1 MKPIN
6 GKNILVGITGGIAAY
21 KSAELVRRLSDAGA
35 SVRVIMTEAAT
46 KFVTPLTFEALTGHP
61 VHTELFAPRVL
72 SSTVHIELAR
82 WPDLMLIAPAS
93 ANTLAKVTY
102 GLADDL
108 MSTTCLALMNC
119 PLAVAPAMNLAMWS
133 NPATQENCQRL
144 AERGVHIWGP
154 GEGYQAC
161 GEIGSGR
168 MLEARDLADK
178 TIALLRPTSGKLAG
192 KRVLMTVGPTREAMD
207 PVRYITNRSSG
218 KMGCALAQACLH
230 EGAEV
235 TVVSGPITE
244 TVPPGAQ
251 QIKVETALQMHAA
264 VMAHVENSD
273 LFIATAAVA
282 DYRVDQIATQKIKKE
297 GKILSLQMICNPD
310 ILADVASRKSP
321 PFTVGFA
328 AETENIREY
337 AHDKMRRKGLNMI
350 VGNQVGE
357 GIGFETDTNAVMVLW
372 PGGERELAHSS
383 KAQIAVKIV
392 DVIGE
397 RLNATN

>member
-21 KSAELVRRLSDAGA
+21 KSAEMIRRLSDAGA
-35 SVRVIMTEAAT
+35 SVRVIMTNAAT

-93 ANTLAKVTY
+93 ANTLAKITY

-133 NPATQENCQRL
+133 NPATQENCRRL
-144 AERGVHIWGP
+144 AERGVKIWGP

-168 MLEARDLADK
+168 MLEARDLADRA
-178 TIALLRPTSGKLAG
+178 IALLRPTSGKLAG

-218 KMGCALAQACLH
+218 KMGCALAQACLR

-235 TVVSGPITE
+235 TMVSGPIME
-244 TVPPGAQ
+244 PAPPGAH

-264 VMAHVENSD
+264 VMAQVADAD

-282 DYRVDQIATQKIKKE
+282 DYRVDHIATQKIKKE
-297 GKILSLQMICNPD
+297 GKTLSMQMICNPD
-310 ILADVASRKSP
+310 ILADVAGRKNP

-328 AETENIREY
+328 AETENLREY
-337 AHDKMRRKGLNMI
+337 AQAKMSRKGLNMI

-357 GIGFETDTNAVMVLW
+357 GVGFEADTNEVTVLW
-372 PGGERELAHSS
+372 PGGERDLAHNS
-383 KAQIAVKIV
+383 KAQIAIQIV